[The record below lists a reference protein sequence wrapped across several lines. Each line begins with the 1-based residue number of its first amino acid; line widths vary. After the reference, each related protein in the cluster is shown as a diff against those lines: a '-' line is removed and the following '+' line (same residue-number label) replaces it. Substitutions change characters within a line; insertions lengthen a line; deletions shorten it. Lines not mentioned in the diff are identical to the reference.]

1 MDDDRFADEEQA
13 VGNAVQRVG
22 PGRVLIE
29 LLMEPG
35 RQAQDGGDEQ
45 QGRRQRC
52 QDRGSLAGHPGG
64 IDADH
69 DGEAEEAAAFRLIA
83 RRYEPAMAEG
93 VDPQGKGKEG
103 QDQPVRADPGDVR
116 DGQGLRQEGLT
127 EEEGGCQQDEEAQQE
142 RN

>member
-1 MDDDRFADEEQA
+1 
-13 VGNAVQRVG
+13 
-22 PGRVLIE
+22 
-29 LLMEPG
+29 
-35 RQAQDGGDEQ
+35 
-45 QGRRQRC
+45 
-52 QDRGSLAGHPGG
+52 
-64 IDADH
+64 
-69 DGEAEEAAAFRLIA
+69 
-83 RRYEPAMAEG
+83 MAEG